1 MVVIVPAQAWGG
13 ALRAALRADAD
24 ATDPFVEPLR
34 RALRLLS
41 PDHATAWADA
51 LRYAIAGKRA
61 GAFARSRL
69 CQAVQGEWRR
79 RLDFGAPPPPAL
91 PSSAPPPAPAA
102 APNGSS
108 SGSSWALAAK
118 WLVVAPA
125 VLAELGD
132 SRDDAARRAAVAVA
146 DGLRAPLLDAAGH
159 NFQAVRDRIGQSLA
173 ACYAVGRRV
182 LFASFYAPC
191 GTSRLSARTWL
202 ISPRMQVR
210 EAPED
215 VQRLAAMLDDAD
227 EDAKRR
233 KRETAYGLLRH
244 ASRAGKVSIVA
255 PLIDAAIDGCA
266 DAKQDHQALAAQ
278 SVGTLMASP
287 ALRLD
292 AAPILGDRLMRGA
305 SHAKWRSRR
314 AAAAALGAYAAARA
328 CLGDAAECTKVAQ
341 ALSALLGDD
350 TSEVRDAATGSFSVM
365 AVIAAPAQRDA
376 FCQAQL
382 DRAKAAL
389 PIRRPPKRKKTAVVD
404 VSGAQRLGAV
414 TALGACVL
422 AYPYDVPAHVPASLV
437 ALARHSHT
445 TSSSNGGARHAAAVR
460 EAVRATF
467 AEFKRTHAET
477 WDFVRP
483 LFSSE
488 ELDALADILS
498 AGDYLV

>member
-1 MVVIVPAQAWGG
+1 MVVVIVPTQAWGG

-69 CQAVQGEWRR
+69 CEAVQGEWRR

-182 LFASFYAPC
+182 PFASFSTP
-191 GTSRLSARTWL
+191 SARAWL
-202 ISPRMQVR
+202 IGPPTQVR

-215 VQRLAAMLDDAD
+215 VRRLAAMLDDAD
-227 EDAKRR
+227 EDARRR

-255 PLIDAAIDGCA
+255 PLVDAAIDGCA

>member
-1 MVVIVPAQAWGG
+1 MVVVIVPTQAWGG

-182 LFASFYAPC
+182 LFCFFFLRP
-191 GTSRLSARTWL
+191 
-202 ISPRMQVR
+202 VR
-210 EAPED
+210 H
-215 VQRLAAMLDDAD
+215 VDA
-227 EDAKRR
+227 
-233 KRETAYGLLRH
+233 
-244 ASRAGKVSIVA
+244 V
-255 PLIDAAIDGCA
+255 
-266 DAKQDHQALAAQ
+266 
-278 SVGTLMASP
+278 
-287 ALRLD
+287 
-292 AAPILGDRLMRGA
+292 
-305 SHAKWRSRR
+305 
-314 AAAAALGAYAAARA
+314 
-328 CLGDAAECTKVAQ
+328 
-341 ALSALLGDD
+341 
-350 TSEVRDAATGSFSVM
+350 
-365 AVIAAPAQRDA
+365 
-376 FCQAQL
+376 
-382 DRAKAAL
+382 
-389 PIRRPPKRKKTAVVD
+389 
-404 VSGAQRLGAV
+404 
-414 TALGACVL
+414 
-422 AYPYDVPAHVPASLV
+422 
-437 ALARHSHT
+437 
-445 TSSSNGGARHAAAVR
+445 
-460 EAVRATF
+460 
-467 AEFKRTHAET
+467 
-477 WDFVRP
+477 
-483 LFSSE
+483 
-488 ELDALADILS
+488 
-498 AGDYLV
+498 

>member
-1 MVVIVPAQAWGG
+1 M
-13 ALRAALRADAD
+13 
-24 ATDPFVEPLR
+24 
-34 RALRLLS
+34 
-41 PDHATAWADA
+41 
-51 LRYAIAGKRA
+51 
-61 GAFARSRL
+61 
-69 CQAVQGEWRR
+69 
-79 RLDFGAPPPPAL
+79 
-91 PSSAPPPAPAA
+91 
-102 APNGSS
+102 
-108 SGSSWALAAK
+108 
-118 WLVVAPA
+118 
-125 VLAELGD
+125 
-132 SRDDAARRAAVAVA
+132 
-146 DGLRAPLLDAAGH
+146 
-159 NFQAVRDRIGQSLA
+159 RDRIGQSLA

-202 ISPRMQVR
+202 ISPRTQVR

-255 PLIDAAIDGCA
+255 PLVDAAIDGCA

-328 CLGDAAECTKVAQ
+328 CLGDSAECTKVAQ
-341 ALSALLGDD
+341 ALGNLLGDD

-389 PIRRPPKRKKTAVVD
+389 PLRRPPKRKKTAVVD